1 MQFECI
7 FNSHKLCYAR
17 HTKVTEPT
25 EGLKIRGRGASSN
38 EAGII
43 CPSWLEGVNR
53 FAKIWRGGEGQMLPL
68 SPDSVDPEWHWYD
81 GLQTCNL
88 FLQFCFLGTKE
99 KNNMIF
105 YFDLNMSQASNASWN
120 FEKTSTK
127 LMTGLWFNVFLNNVL

>member
-25 EGLKIRGRGASSN
+25 EGLKIRGGGASSN

-53 FAKIWRGGEGQMLPL
+53 FAKIWRGGGGKCSPCPRILSAPSDIGMTACRPVTFFYNFVFWAQRKKIIWFFTLTSICHRPL
-68 SPDSVDPEWHWYD
+68 MQVGILKKLVPNWWPV
-81 GLQTCNL
+81 C
-88 FLQFCFLGTKE
+88 
-99 KNNMIF
+99 
-105 YFDLNMSQASNASWN
+105 DLT
-120 FEKTSTK
+120 F
-127 LMTGLWFNVFLNNVL
+127 F